1 MPIGFVRPQCSLL
14 GIIVH
19 RRGGGVVAIIRRVF
33 FPKVDRKK
41 IVGPRR
47 FAIVKGNVC
56 QTGVVPVGAAID
68 IIELFVADAMRSEIF
83 LFGLVM
89 ISRSI

>member
-14 GIIVH
+14 GIIIH
-19 RRGGGVVAIIRRVF
+19 RRGGGVVTIIRRIF

-47 FAIVKGNVC
+47 FAIVMGNLC
-56 QTGVVPVGAAID
+56 QAGVIPVGAAID
-68 IIELFVADAMRSEIF
+68 IIELFVADAMRPEIF
-83 LFGLVM
+83 LFGLVV